1 MTAGILT
8 AGIVL
13 LPVLRRKIPE
23 EVNVSKA
30 LCRTGEKIVRPEE
43 HSRLLRKIIQAGIRN
58 MPFFKKNNI
67 ISDNEIADW
76 FTGLKALLAGCGA
89 ICFLFLLPFSSK
101 ALLFLILA
109 PLLYFLPDMWLN
121 RRIAARQTE
130 IRNSLPR
137 FSRYLAT
144 IILSGTD
151 IAVALE
157 KAANATGG
165 AIKEE
170 IEYVMRDYK
179 TSASLI
185 DALLE
190 MSRRTQVDELNS
202 LVQTVRDMY
211 EMGASRAEA
220 MRNYSDRMRMSRRF
234 ETMGEAGEL
243 SVKLLF
249 PVFIFFL
256 GPFMVIIMYP
266 AVYSL
271 MEAL

>member
-1 MTAGILT
+1 M
-8 AGIVL
+8 
-13 LPVLRRKIPE
+13 PE
-23 EVNVSKA
+23 EINASKT

-43 HSRLLRKIIQAGIRN
+43 HSRLLRKIVQAGLIN
-58 MPFFKKNNI
+58 MPFFKKHGI
-67 ISDNEIADW
+67 ASESKIADW
-76 FTGLKALLAGCGA
+76 FMGLKAFLAGCGVLG
-89 ICFLFLLPFSSK
+89 FLFLLPFSSK
-101 ALLFLILA
+101 ALLFLALT
-109 PLLYFLPDMWLN
+109 PFLYFLPDIWLN

-157 KAANATGG
+157 KAGDAAGG
-165 AIKEE
+165 AIREE

-179 TSASLI
+179 TSASLT

-190 MSRRTQVDELNS
+190 MTRRTQVDELNS

-211 EMGASRAEA
+211 EVGASRAEA
-220 MRNYSDRMRMSRRF
+220 IRNYSDRMRMSRRF
-234 ETMGEAGEL
+234 ETMGEAGKL

-256 GPFMVIIMYP
+256 APFMIIIMYP